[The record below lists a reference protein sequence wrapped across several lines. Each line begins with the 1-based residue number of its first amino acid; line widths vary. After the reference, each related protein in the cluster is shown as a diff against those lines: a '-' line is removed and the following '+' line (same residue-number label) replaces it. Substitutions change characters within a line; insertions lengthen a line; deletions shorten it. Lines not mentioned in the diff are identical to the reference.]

1 MKKLTL
7 YTIISI
13 ITLTSCSSNSNST
26 DCGSFWYTEQ
36 ENKSTGYQIMK
47 HIIPIEIN
55 NHFYLCMVRNL
66 PIDKTNYYEGTAG
79 LKNDTLN
86 INIEEKTKFI
96 YQFKTTLEVS
106 PRLKLY
112 SIYFYCKSIP
122 KTICINGEP
131 IDSLEHLTLLPTK
144 HIKL

>member
-1 MKKLTL
+1 MKKLNL

-13 ITLTSCSSNSNST
+13 ITLTSCGSKSNST
-26 DCGSFWYTEQ
+26 DCGSFWYTEH
-36 ENKSTGYQIMK
+36 ENKAKDYQIMQ

-55 NHFYLCMVRNL
+55 NHFYLSMVRNL
-66 PIDKTNYYEGTAG
+66 PIDKTNYYEGTAE

-96 YQFKTTLEVS
+96 YRFKTTLEVS
-106 PRLKLY
+106 PRLKLH
-112 SIYFYCKSIP
+112 SIYFYCESVP
-122 KTICINGEP
+122 KTICINREP
-131 IDSLEHLTLLPTK
+131 IDSLKYITILPTK